1 MKITMKKTEKLE
13 NKFVTAIPE
22 KLQDGILYI
31 SIEYATVAHLCCC
44 GCRREVVTP
53 LSPTDWKLT
62 YDGVTCSLNPSIGN
76 WSFPCKS
83 HYWIREGTV
92 RWAEQW
98 STEQIQRGREYDRR
112 VKTHRHGNRSD
123 TTETTTQDRR
133 PQGIWNWV
141 TQWWRH

>member
-1 MKITMKKTEKLE
+1 MKKTEKLE
-13 NKFVTAIPE
+13 NNFVTAIPE
-22 KLQDGILYI
+22 TLQDGILYI

-44 GCRREVVTP
+44 GCGREVVTP
-53 LSPTDWKLT
+53 LTPTDWKLT

-83 HYWIREGTV
+83 HYWIRDGKI

-98 STEQIQRGREYDRR
+98 SEDQIQAGRDHDLR
-112 VKTHRHGNRSD
+112 VKGRQYVNK
-123 TTETTTQDRR
+123 TETKETTAPIHE
-133 PQGIWNWV
+133 PQGVWTWI